1 MNPDS
6 FQAIVNYFGER
17 MISSA
22 NDPPSPPT
30 VEDELDHILQNQLE
44 LFGLVAK
51 VGKDER
57 HFKILH
63 DSDIIEDEGLAK
75 ILHNWLKEDDSD
87 GEFTL
92 LYRRS
97 RDGLSKKTIRS
108 KCDGKGF
115 TITII
120 EATDGHIMGG
130 YSNTSW
136 SSSDE
141 HSTST
146 ANKAC
151 WFALSGSSVSS
162 PCKMKLKN
170 ANDPHAIFLTSAHCG
185 AIFGYDGHAMR
196 LGMSLVLYPGKTY
209 HTGSIKNGRYDIKEV
224 EVFQVSGSSLQGRII
239 EPVTRFVANINQAI
253 NANQACLLQAE
264 T

>member
-1 MNPDS
+1 M
-6 FQAIVNYFGER
+6 IVT
-17 MISSA
+17 SSKTKG
-22 NDPPSPPT
+22 SP
-30 VEDELDHILQNQLE
+30 
-44 LFGLVAK
+44 
-51 VGKDER
+51 
-57 HFKILH
+57 
-63 DSDIIEDEGLAK
+63 K
-75 ILHNWLKEDDSD
+75 ILHNWLKEADSD

-97 RDGLSKKTIRS
+97 RDGLSKKAIHS

-120 EATDGHIMGG
+120 EAADGHIMGG
-130 YSNTSW
+130 YSNTTW

-151 WFALSGSSVSS
+151 WFALSGSSVLC

-170 ANDPHAIFLTSAHCG
+170 ANDPHAIFTSASRG
-185 AIFGYDGHAMR
+185 VIFGHDGHAMR
-196 LGMSLVLYPGKTY
+196 LGLSLVLYTGKTY